1 MEIGVVV
8 HGPGIID
15 SGWAMK
21 IIDYLSNY
29 GNVRCRLGGTM
40 GRTAVIDAGLEN
52 IINISLKLLPSES
65 LEIFNTENADVIF
78 LLDYGKSQETGHVF
92 GYTAFNHYFKK
103 ISNEDYLST
112 NHKSFYDSDI
122 PVVQIE
128 RPGEEDGS
136 IISWNVD
143 VNRKIKQK
151 KKGLFSRSDDSGE
164 ESFDFVGMFNNLI
177 EEFNLTKH
185 TPEDV
190 LSNYF
195 SELSQAADEETV
207 KDRIADFPDDDSQ
220 FTYRRIHGASPGENI
235 LVNGFV
241 IGYSESDAP
250 ILLARDDV
258 IVDIIGG
265 VVKEHGVEK
274 LGPVNLNNAI
284 LKTGLLRKSKEVIPR
299 VLDSDD
305 VSINDVEMNSSSS
318 GLENMENSFKIAYVD
333 HAAYDIYRFK
343 NFDLVVTVGDD
354 TTLVASDIL
363 YRFDIPIIG
372 ITDGD
377 LDKVVEKGFVNDKS
391 IILEVAPDFDDIVGH
406 NIHERI
412 FSSNSVLEIPYEED
426 FNNVED
432 FKKASFDVFQSHIE
446 DVVKSVVPSFI
457 FKRGSDL
464 EETLVTSNLDDSL
477 GAEDYVD
484 EFDDN
489 LDEFIDNFDEG
500 AHEEHFGEAVPRE
513 VFVEDV
519 HPDEFVDESS
529 LDGEFM
535 SEEVPHEVFVEEVP
549 DEEFVEN
556 HDYVDEPIEDLE
568 DPAYYEELA
577 DDGEP
582 VEDLEDPA
590 YYEEL
595 EEGGEDLEDPA
606 YYEELYVEE
615 DPDAVY
621 VEHESVDDFAES
633 EVPSEFYV
641 EEDPDAVYV
650 DANSDAVYAEQESVD
665 EYAESE
671 LPHEVFIEDGP
682 EEIYVEREPVEEI
695 FVEEQEIEDDYSHD
709 DFVDDFFAEL
719 PPESIEEVY
728 IDPEP
733 MGDDSIAAEQLVHE
747 SLDNGESYI
756 DYEGSSEG
764 KEPEFDDGLDYEA
777 VSLPDASEESSTK
790 SKDEDFDDDGIIYEK
805 ASFVESDEDL
815 KDGENN

>member
-52 IINISLKLLPSES
+52 IINISMKLLPSES
-65 LEIFNTENADVIF
+65 LEIFNTENVDVIF

-151 KKGLFSRSDDSGE
+151 KKGLFSRSDDSDE
-164 ESFDFVGMFNNLI
+164 ESFDFVGMFNDLI

-190 LSNYF
+190 LNNYF
-195 SELSQAADEETV
+195 SEISQAADEETV
-207 KDRIADFPDDDSQ
+207 RERIADFPDDGSQ
-220 FTYRRIHGASPGENI
+220 FSYRRIHGASPGENI

-250 ILLARDDV
+250 ILLARDDI

-274 LGPVNLNNAI
+274 LGPVNLSNAI
-284 LKTGLLRKSKEVIPR
+284 VKTGLLRKSKEVIPR
-299 VLDSDD
+299 VLDSDF
-305 VSINDVEMNSSSS
+305 VSINDVEMNSSSN
-318 GLENMENSFKIAYVD
+318 GLENKENSFKIAYVD

-406 NIHERI
+406 NIHERL

-426 FNNVED
+426 FNNVDD
-432 FKKASFDVFQSHIE
+432 FKKASFDVFQSHVE

-457 FKRGSDL
+457 FKKGADL

-477 GAEDYVD
+477 GAEETYVD
-484 EFDDN
+484 EFDDG

-500 AHEEHFGEAVPRE
+500 VHEEQFEEEIPHEVYVEEVPQDD
-513 VFVEDV
+513 FI
-519 HPDEFVDESS
+519 DE
-529 LDGEFM
+529 EFM
-535 SEEVPHEVFVEEVP
+535 GEEVPHEVFVEDVP
-549 DEEFVEN
+549 ADEFVEN
-556 HDYVDEPIEDLE
+556 QDYVDESIEDLE
-568 DPAYYEELA
+568 DPAYYDELA
-577 DDGEP
+577 DDVEP

-595 EEGGEDLEDPA
+595 EESGEDLEDPA

-621 VEHESVDDFAES
+621 VDDNS
-633 EVPSEFYV
+633 G
-641 EEDPDAVYV
+641 AVYV
-650 DANSDAVYAEQESVD
+650 EQESVY
-665 EYAESE
+665 EYEESE
-671 LPHEVFIEDGP
+671 LPHEVFIENSPD
-682 EEIYVEREPVEEI
+682 EVYVESEPVEEI
-695 FVEEQEIEDDYSHD
+695 FVVEHEIEDDYSHD

-733 MGDDSIAAEQLVHE
+733 MEEDSIAAEQFSYE
-747 SLDNGESYI
+747 SSDNGESYI
-756 DYEGSSEG
+756 DYEGSSVG
-764 KEPEFDDGLDYEA
+764 KGSEFDDGLDYEA
-777 VSLPDASEESSTK
+777 VSLPDASEDSSKK

-805 ASFVESDEDL
+805 ASFVKSDDDL
-815 KDGENN
+815 EDGENN

>member
-52 IINISLKLLPSES
+52 IINISMKLLPSES
-65 LEIFNTENADVIF
+65 LEIFNTENVDVIF

-151 KKGLFSRSDDSGE
+151 KKGLFSRSDDSDE
-164 ESFDFVGMFNNLI
+164 ESFDFVGMFNDLI

-190 LSNYF
+190 LNNYF
-195 SELSQAADEETV
+195 SEISQAADEETV
-207 KDRIADFPDDDSQ
+207 RERIADFPDDGSQ

-250 ILLARDDV
+250 ILLARDDI

-265 VVKEHGVEK
+265 VVKGHGVEK
-274 LGPVNLNNAI
+274 LGPVNLSNAI
-284 LKTGLLRKSKEVIPR
+284 VKTGLLRKSKEVIPR
-299 VLDSDD
+299 VLDSDF
-305 VSINDVEMNSSSS
+305 VSINDVEMNSSSN
-318 GLENMENSFKIAYVD
+318 GLENKENSFKIAYVD

-363 YRFDIPIIG
+363 YRFNIPIIG

-406 NIHERI
+406 NIHERL

-426 FNNVED
+426 FNNVDD
-432 FKKASFDVFQSHIE
+432 FKKASFDVFQSHVE

-457 FKRGSDL
+457 FKKGADL

-477 GAEDYVD
+477 GAEETYVD
-484 EFDDN
+484 EFDDG

-500 AHEEHFGEAVPRE
+500 RHEEQFEEEIPHE
-513 VFVEDV
+513 VYVEDV
-519 HPDEFVDESS
+519 PQDDFIDE
-529 LDGEFM
+529 EFM
-535 SEEVPHEVFVEEVP
+535 GEEVPHEVFVEDVP
-549 DEEFVEN
+549 ADEFVEN
-556 HDYVDEPIEDLE
+556 QDYVDESIEDLE
-568 DPAYYEELA
+568 DPAYYDELA
-577 DDGEP
+577 DDVEP
-582 VEDLEDPA
+582 VEDLEDSA

-595 EEGGEDLEDPA
+595 EESGEDLEDPA

-621 VEHESVDDFAES
+621 VDDNS
-633 EVPSEFYV
+633 G
-641 EEDPDAVYV
+641 AVYV
-650 DANSDAVYAEQESVD
+650 EQESVY
-665 EYAESE
+665 EYEESE
-671 LPHEVFIEDGP
+671 LPHEVFIENSPD
-682 EEIYVEREPVEEI
+682 EVYVESEPVEEI
-695 FVEEQEIEDDYSHD
+695 FVEEHGIEDDYSHD

-719 PPESIEEVY
+719 PPESIEEVF
-728 IDPEP
+728 IDPDP
-733 MGDDSIAAEQLVHE
+733 MEEDSVASEQFAYE
-747 SLDNGESYI
+747 SSDNGESYI
-756 DYEGSSEG
+756 DYEGSSVG

-777 VSLPDASEESSTK
+777 VSLPDASEDSSKK

-805 ASFVESDEDL
+805 ASFVKSDDDL
-815 KDGENN
+815 EDGENN

>member
-52 IINISLKLLPSES
+52 IINISMKLLPSES
-65 LEIFNTENADVIF
+65 LEIFNTENVDVIF

-151 KKGLFSRSDDSGE
+151 KKGLFSRSDDSDE
-164 ESFDFVGMFNNLI
+164 ESFDFVGMFNDLI

-190 LSNYF
+190 LNNYF
-195 SELSQAADEETV
+195 SEISQAADEETV
-207 KDRIADFPDDDSQ
+207 RERIADFPDDGSQ
-220 FTYRRIHGASPGENI
+220 FSYRRIHGASPGENI

-250 ILLARDDV
+250 ILLARDDI

-274 LGPVNLNNAI
+274 LGPVNLSNAI
-284 LKTGLLRKSKEVIPR
+284 VKTGLLRKSKEVIPR
-299 VLDSDD
+299 VLDSDF
-305 VSINDVEMNSSSS
+305 VSINDVEMNSSSN
-318 GLENMENSFKIAYVD
+318 GLENKENSFKIAYVD

-406 NIHERI
+406 NIHERL

-426 FNNVED
+426 FNNVDD
-432 FKKASFDVFQSHIE
+432 FKKASFDVFQSHVE

-457 FKRGSDL
+457 FKKGADL

-477 GAEDYVD
+477 GAEETYVD
-484 EFDDN
+484 EFDDG

-500 AHEEHFGEAVPRE
+500 RHEEQFEEEIPHEVYVEEVPQDDFAGGEIPHE

-519 HPDEFVDESS
+519 PQDEFAEGRSY
-529 LDGEFM
+529 GE
-535 SEEVPHEVFVEEVP
+535 
-549 DEEFVEN
+549 
-556 HDYVDEPIEDLE
+556 EPIEDLE
-568 DPAYYEELA
+568 DPAYYEELEES
-577 DDGEP
+577 G
-582 VEDLEDPA
+582 EDLEDPA
-590 YYEEL
+590 YYEDL
-595 EEGGEDLEDPA
+595 VDSGEDLEDPA
-606 YYEELYVEE
+606 YYEELFVEE
-615 DPDAVY
+615 DPDAIY

-633 EVPSEFYV
+633 EVPSEIYV

-650 DANSDAVYAEQESVD
+650 DDNFDAVYVDDNSDAVYVEHESVY
-665 EYAESE
+665 EESE
-671 LPHEVFIEDGP
+671 LPHEVFIENSPD
-682 EEIYVEREPVEEI
+682 EVYVESEPVEEI
-695 FVEEQEIEDDYSHD
+695 FVVEHEIEDDYSHD

-733 MGDDSIAAEQLVHE
+733 MEEDSIAAEQFSYE
-747 SLDNGESYI
+747 SSDNGESYI
-756 DYEGSSEG
+756 DYEGSSVG
-764 KEPEFDDGLDYEA
+764 KGSEFDDGLDYEA
-777 VSLPDASEESSTK
+777 VSLPDASEDSSKK

-805 ASFVESDEDL
+805 ASFVKSDDDL
-815 KDGENN
+815 EDGENN

>member
-52 IINISLKLLPSES
+52 IINISMKLLPSES
-65 LEIFNTENADVIF
+65 LEIFNTENVDVIF

-151 KKGLFSRSDDSGE
+151 KKGLFSRSDDSDE
-164 ESFDFVGMFNNLI
+164 ESFDFVGMFNDLI

-190 LSNYF
+190 LNNYF
-195 SELSQAADEETV
+195 SEISQAADEETV
-207 KDRIADFPDDDSQ
+207 RERIADFPDDGSQ

-250 ILLARDDV
+250 ILLARDDI

-274 LGPVNLNNAI
+274 LGPVNLSNAI
-284 LKTGLLRKSKEVIPR
+284 VKTGLLRKSKEVIPR
-299 VLDSDD
+299 VLDSDF
-305 VSINDVEMNSSSS
+305 VSINDVEMNSSSN
-318 GLENMENSFKIAYVD
+318 GLENKENSFKIAYVD

-406 NIHERI
+406 NIHERL

-426 FNNVED
+426 FNNVDD
-432 FKKASFDVFQSHIE
+432 FKKASFDVFQSHVE

-457 FKRGSDL
+457 FKKGADL

-477 GAEDYVD
+477 GAEETYVD
-484 EFDDN
+484 EFDDG

-500 AHEEHFGEAVPRE
+500 RHEEQFEEEIPHE
-513 VFVEDV
+513 VYVEDV
-519 HPDEFVDESS
+519 PQDDFIDE
-529 LDGEFM
+529 EFM
-535 SEEVPHEVFVEEVP
+535 GEEVPHEVFVEDVP
-549 DEEFVEN
+549 AEEFVEN
-556 HDYVDEPIEDLE
+556 QDYVDESIEDLE
-568 DPAYYEELA
+568 DPAYYDELA
-577 DDGEP
+577 DDVEP

-595 EEGGEDLEDPA
+595 EESGEDLEDPA

-621 VEHESVDDFAES
+621 VDDNS
-633 EVPSEFYV
+633 G
-641 EEDPDAVYV
+641 AVYV
-650 DANSDAVYAEQESVD
+650 EQESVY
-665 EYAESE
+665 EYEESE
-671 LPHEVFIEDGP
+671 LPHEVFIENSPD
-682 EEIYVEREPVEEI
+682 EVYVESEPVEEI
-695 FVEEQEIEDDYSHD
+695 FVEEHEIEDDYSHD

-733 MGDDSIAAEQLVHE
+733 MEEDSIAAEQFSYE
-747 SLDNGESYI
+747 SSDNGESYI
-756 DYEGSSEG
+756 DYEGSSVG

-777 VSLPDASEESSTK
+777 VSLPDASEDSSKK

-805 ASFVESDEDL
+805 ASFVKSDDDL
-815 KDGENN
+815 EDGENN

>member
-52 IINISLKLLPSES
+52 IINISMKLLPSES
-65 LEIFNTENADVIF
+65 LEIFNTENVDVIF

-143 VNRKIKQK
+143 VNRKIQQK
-151 KKGLFSRSDDSGE
+151 KKGLFSRSDDSDE
-164 ESFDFVGMFNNLI
+164 ESFDFVGMFNDLI

-190 LSNYF
+190 LNNYF

-207 KDRIADFPDDDSQ
+207 RERIADFPDDGSQ

-250 ILLARDDV
+250 ILLARDDI

-265 VVKEHGVEK
+265 VVKEHGVGK
-274 LGPVNLNNAI
+274 LGPVNLSNAI
-284 LKTGLLRKSKEVIPR
+284 VKTGLLRKSKEVIPR
-299 VLDSDD
+299 VLDSDF
-305 VSINDVEMNSSSS
+305 VSISDVEMNSSSN
-318 GLENMENSFKIAYVD
+318 GLENKENSFKIAYVD

-406 NIHERI
+406 NIHERL

-426 FNNVED
+426 FNNVDD
-432 FKKASFDVFQSHIE
+432 FKKASFDVFQSHVE

-457 FKRGSDL
+457 FKKGADL

-477 GAEDYVD
+477 GAEETYVD
-484 EFDDN
+484 EFDDG

-500 AHEEHFGEAVPRE
+500 RHEEQFEEEIPHE

-519 HPDEFVDESS
+519 PQDDFIDE
-529 LDGEFM
+529 EFM
-535 SEEVPHEVFVEEVP
+535 GEEVPHEVFVEDVP
-549 DEEFVEN
+549 ADEFVEN
-556 HDYVDEPIEDLE
+556 QDYVDESIEELE
-568 DPAYYEELA
+568 DPAYYDEL
-577 DDGEP
+577 DDDVEP

-595 EEGGEDLEDPA
+595 EESGEDLEDPA

-621 VEHESVDDFAES
+621 VDD
-633 EVPSEFYV
+633 
-641 EEDPDAVYV
+641 
-650 DANSDAVYAEQESVD
+650 NSDAVYVEHESV
-665 EYAESE
+665 YGESE
-671 LPHEVFIEDGP
+671 LPHEVFIENSPD
-682 EEIYVEREPVEEI
+682 EVYVESEPVEEI
-695 FVEEQEIEDDYSHD
+695 FVEEHEIEDDYSHD

-733 MGDDSIAAEQLVHE
+733 MEEDSIAAEQFSYE
-747 SLDNGESYI
+747 SSDNGESYI
-756 DYEGSSEG
+756 DYEGSSVG

-777 VSLPDASEESSTK
+777 VSLPDASEDSSKK

-805 ASFVESDEDL
+805 ASFVKSDDDL
-815 KDGENN
+815 EDGENN

>member
-52 IINISLKLLPSES
+52 IINISMKLLPSES
-65 LEIFNTENADVIF
+65 LEIFNTENVDVIF

-151 KKGLFSRSDDSGE
+151 KKGLFSRSDDSDE
-164 ESFDFVGMFNNLI
+164 ESFDFVGMFNDLI

-190 LSNYF
+190 LNNYF
-195 SELSQAADEETV
+195 SEISQAADEETV
-207 KDRIADFPDDDSQ
+207 RERIADFPDDGSQ

-241 IGYSESDAP
+241 IGYSESDAL
-250 ILLARDDV
+250 ILLARDDI

-274 LGPVNLNNAI
+274 LGPVNLSNAI
-284 LKTGLLRKSKEVIPR
+284 VKTGLLRKSKEVIPR
-299 VLDSDD
+299 VLDSDF
-305 VSINDVEMNSSSS
+305 VSINDVEMNSSSN
-318 GLENMENSFKIAYVD
+318 GLENKENSFKIAYVD

-406 NIHERI
+406 NIHERL

-426 FNNVED
+426 FNNVDD
-432 FKKASFDVFQSHIE
+432 FKKASFDVFQSHVE

-457 FKRGSDL
+457 FKKGADL

-477 GAEDYVD
+477 GAEETYVD

-500 AHEEHFGEAVPRE
+500 RHEEQFEEEIPHE
-513 VFVEDV
+513 VYVEDV
-519 HPDEFVDESS
+519 PQDDFIDE
-529 LDGEFM
+529 EFM
-535 SEEVPHEVFVEEVP
+535 GEEVPHEVFVEDVP
-549 DEEFVEN
+549 ADEFVEN
-556 HDYVDEPIEDLE
+556 QDYVDESIEDLE
-568 DPAYYEELA
+568 DPAYYDELA
-577 DDGEP
+577 DDVEP
-582 VEDLEDPA
+582 VEDLEDSA

-595 EEGGEDLEDPA
+595 EESGEDLEDPA

-621 VEHESVDDFAES
+621 VDDNS
-633 EVPSEFYV
+633 G
-641 EEDPDAVYV
+641 AVYV
-650 DANSDAVYAEQESVD
+650 EQESVY
-665 EYAESE
+665 EYEESE
-671 LPHEVFIEDGP
+671 LPHEVFIENSPD
-682 EEIYVEREPVEEI
+682 EVYVESEPVEEI
-695 FVEEQEIEDDYSHD
+695 FVEEHGIEDDYSHD

-719 PPESIEEVY
+719 PPESIEEVF
-728 IDPEP
+728 IDPDP
-733 MGDDSIAAEQLVHE
+733 MEEDSVASEQFAYE
-747 SLDNGESYI
+747 SSDNGESYI
-756 DYEGSSEG
+756 DYEGSSVG

-777 VSLPDASEESSTK
+777 VSLPDASEDSSKK

-805 ASFVESDEDL
+805 ASFVKSDDDL
-815 KDGENN
+815 EDGENN

>member
-52 IINISLKLLPSES
+52 IINISMKLLPSES
-65 LEIFNTENADVIF
+65 LEIFNTENVDVIF

-151 KKGLFSRSDDSGE
+151 KKGLFSRSDDSDE
-164 ESFDFVGMFNNLI
+164 ESFDFVGMFNDLI

-190 LSNYF
+190 LNNYF
-195 SELSQAADEETV
+195 SEISQAADEETV
-207 KDRIADFPDDDSQ
+207 RERIADFPDDGSQ
-220 FTYRRIHGASPGENI
+220 FSYRRIHGASPGENI

-250 ILLARDDV
+250 ILLARDDI

-274 LGPVNLNNAI
+274 LGPVNLSNAI
-284 LKTGLLRKSKEVIPR
+284 VKTGLLRKSKEVIPR
-299 VLDSDD
+299 VLDSDF
-305 VSINDVEMNSSSS
+305 VSINDVEMNSSSN
-318 GLENMENSFKIAYVD
+318 GLENKENSFKIAYVD

-406 NIHERI
+406 NIHERL

-426 FNNVED
+426 FNNVDD
-432 FKKASFDVFQSHIE
+432 FKKASFDVFQSHVE

-457 FKRGSDL
+457 FKKGADL

-477 GAEDYVD
+477 GAEETYVD
-484 EFDDN
+484 EFDDG

-500 AHEEHFGEAVPRE
+500 VHEEQFEEEIPHEVYVEEVPQDD
-513 VFVEDV
+513 FI
-519 HPDEFVDESS
+519 DE
-529 LDGEFM
+529 EFM
-535 SEEVPHEVFVEEVP
+535 GEEVPHEVFVEDVP
-549 DEEFVEN
+549 ADEFVEN
-556 HDYVDEPIEDLE
+556 QDYVDESIEDLE
-568 DPAYYEELA
+568 DPAYYDELA
-577 DDGEP
+577 DDVEP

-595 EEGGEDLEDPA
+595 EESGEDLEDPA

-621 VEHESVDDFAES
+621 VDDNS
-633 EVPSEFYV
+633 G
-641 EEDPDAVYV
+641 AVYV
-650 DANSDAVYAEQESVD
+650 EQESVY
-665 EYAESE
+665 EYEESE
-671 LPHEVFIEDGP
+671 LPHEVFIENSPD
-682 EEIYVEREPVEEI
+682 EVYVESEPVEEI
-695 FVEEQEIEDDYSHD
+695 FVVEHEIEDDYSHD

-733 MGDDSIAAEQLVHE
+733 MEEDSIAAEQFSYE
-747 SLDNGESYI
+747 SSDNGESYI
-756 DYEGSSEG
+756 DYEESSVGKGS
-764 KEPEFDDGLDYEA
+764 EFDDGLDYEA
-777 VSLPDASEESSTK
+777 VSLPDASEDSSKK

-805 ASFVESDEDL
+805 ASFVKSDDDL
-815 KDGENN
+815 EDGENN

>member
-52 IINISLKLLPSES
+52 IINISMKLLPSES
-65 LEIFNTENADVIF
+65 LEIFNTENVDVIF

-151 KKGLFSRSDDSGE
+151 KKGLFSRSDDSDE
-164 ESFDFVGMFNNLI
+164 ESFDFVGMFNDLI

-190 LSNYF
+190 LNNYF
-195 SELSQAADEETV
+195 SEISQAADEETV
-207 KDRIADFPDDDSQ
+207 RERIADFPDDGSQ

-250 ILLARDDV
+250 ILLARDDI

-274 LGPVNLNNAI
+274 LGPVNLSNAI
-284 LKTGLLRKSKEVIPR
+284 VKTGLLRKSKEVIPR
-299 VLDSDD
+299 VLDSDF
-305 VSINDVEMNSSSS
+305 VSINDVEMNSSSN
-318 GLENMENSFKIAYVD
+318 GLENKENSFKIAYVD

-363 YRFDIPIIG
+363 YRFNIPIIG

-406 NIHERI
+406 NIHERL

-426 FNNVED
+426 FNNVDD
-432 FKKASFDVFQSHIE
+432 FKKASFDVFQSHVE

-457 FKRGSDL
+457 FKKGADL

-477 GAEDYVD
+477 GAEETYVD

-500 AHEEHFGEAVPRE
+500 RHEEQFEEEIPHE
-513 VFVEDV
+513 VYVEDV
-519 HPDEFVDESS
+519 PQDDFIDE
-529 LDGEFM
+529 EFM
-535 SEEVPHEVFVEEVP
+535 GEEVPHEVFVEDVP
-549 DEEFVEN
+549 ADEFVEN
-556 HDYVDEPIEDLE
+556 QDYVDESIEDLE
-568 DPAYYEELA
+568 DPAYYDELA
-577 DDGEP
+577 DDVEP
-582 VEDLEDPA
+582 VEDLEDSA

-595 EEGGEDLEDPA
+595 EESGEDLEDPA

-621 VEHESVDDFAES
+621 VDDNS
-633 EVPSEFYV
+633 G
-641 EEDPDAVYV
+641 AVYV
-650 DANSDAVYAEQESVD
+650 EQESVY
-665 EYAESE
+665 EYEESE
-671 LPHEVFIEDGP
+671 LPHEVFIENSPD
-682 EEIYVEREPVEEI
+682 EVYVESEPVEEI
-695 FVEEQEIEDDYSHD
+695 FVEEHGIEDDYSHD

-719 PPESIEEVY
+719 PPESIEEVF
-728 IDPEP
+728 IDPDP
-733 MGDDSIAAEQLVHE
+733 MEEDSVASEQFAYE
-747 SLDNGESYI
+747 SSDNGESYI
-756 DYEGSSEG
+756 DYEGSSVG

-777 VSLPDASEESSTK
+777 VSLPDASEDSSKK

-805 ASFVESDEDL
+805 ASFVKSDDDL
-815 KDGENN
+815 EDGENN

>member
-52 IINISLKLLPSES
+52 IINISMKLLPSES
-65 LEIFNTENADVIF
+65 LEIFNTENVDVIF

-151 KKGLFSRSDDSGE
+151 KKGLFSRSDDSDE
-164 ESFDFVGMFNNLI
+164 DSFDFVGMFNDLI

-190 LSNYF
+190 LNNYF
-195 SELSQAADEETV
+195 SEISQAADEETV
-207 KDRIADFPDDDSQ
+207 RERIADFPDDGSQ
-220 FTYRRIHGASPGENI
+220 FSYRRIHGASPGENI

-250 ILLARDDV
+250 ILLARDDI

-274 LGPVNLNNAI
+274 LGPVNLSNAI
-284 LKTGLLRKSKEVIPR
+284 VKTGLLRKSKEVIPR
-299 VLDSDD
+299 VLDSDF
-305 VSINDVEMNSSSS
+305 VSINDVEMNSSSN
-318 GLENMENSFKIAYVD
+318 GLENKENSFKIAYVD

-406 NIHERI
+406 NIHERL

-426 FNNVED
+426 FNNVDD
-432 FKKASFDVFQSHIE
+432 FKKASFDVFQSHVE

-457 FKRGSDL
+457 FKKGADL

-477 GAEDYVD
+477 GAEETYVD
-484 EFDDN
+484 EFDDG

-500 AHEEHFGEAVPRE
+500 VHEEQFEEEIPHEVYVEEVPQDDFAGGEIPHE

-519 HPDEFVDESS
+519 PQDEFAEGRSY
-529 LDGEFM
+529 GE
-535 SEEVPHEVFVEEVP
+535 
-549 DEEFVEN
+549 
-556 HDYVDEPIEDLE
+556 EPIEDLE
-568 DPAYYEELA
+568 DPAYYEEL
-577 DDGEP
+577 
-582 VEDLEDPA
+582 
-590 YYEEL
+590 EES
-595 EEGGEDLEDPA
+595 GEDLEDPA
-606 YYEELYVEE
+606 YYEELFVEE
-615 DPDAVY
+615 DPDAIY

-633 EVPSEFYV
+633 EVPSEIYV

-650 DANSDAVYAEQESVD
+650 DDNSDVVYMDDNSDAVYVEQESVY
-665 EYAESE
+665 EYEESE
-671 LPHEVFIEDGP
+671 LPHEVFIENSPD
-682 EEIYVEREPVEEI
+682 EVYVESVPVEEI

-733 MGDDSIAAEQLVHE
+733 MEEDSIAAEQFSYE
-747 SLDNGESYI
+747 SSDNGESYI
-756 DYEGSSEG
+756 DYEGSSVG

-777 VSLPDASEESSTK
+777 VSLPDASEDSSKK

-805 ASFVESDEDL
+805 ASFVKSDDDL
-815 KDGENN
+815 EDGENN

>member
-52 IINISLKLLPSES
+52 IINISMKLLPSES
-65 LEIFNTENADVIF
+65 LEIFNTENVDVIF

-151 KKGLFSRSDDSGE
+151 KKGLFSRSDDSDE
-164 ESFDFVGMFNNLI
+164 ESFDFVGMFNDLI

-190 LSNYF
+190 LNNYF
-195 SELSQAADEETV
+195 SEISQAADEETV
-207 KDRIADFPDDDSQ
+207 RERIADFPDDGSQ

-250 ILLARDDV
+250 ILLARDDI

-274 LGPVNLNNAI
+274 LGPVNLSNAI
-284 LKTGLLRKSKEVIPR
+284 VKTGLLRKSKEVIPR
-299 VLDSDD
+299 VLDSDF
-305 VSINDVEMNSSSS
+305 VSINDVEMNSSSN
-318 GLENMENSFKIAYVD
+318 GLENKENSFKIAYVD

-406 NIHERI
+406 NIHERL

-426 FNNVED
+426 FNNVDD
-432 FKKASFDVFQSHIE
+432 FKKASFDVFQSHVE

-457 FKRGSDL
+457 FKKGADL

-477 GAEDYVD
+477 GAEETYVD
-484 EFDDN
+484 EFDDG

-500 AHEEHFGEAVPRE
+500 RHEEQFEEEIPHE
-513 VFVEDV
+513 VYVEDV
-519 HPDEFVDESS
+519 PQDDFID
-529 LDGEFM
+529 
-535 SEEVPHEVFVEEVP
+535 EEVPHEVFVEDVP
-549 DEEFVEN
+549 QEEFAE
-556 HDYVDEPIEDLE
+556 DRSYGEEPIEDLE
-568 DPAYYEELA
+568 DPAYYEEL
-577 DDGEP
+577 DEI

-595 EEGGEDLEDPA
+595 EESGEDLEDPA

-621 VEHESVDDFAES
+621 VEHETVDDFAES
-633 EVPSEFYV
+633 EVPSEIYV

-650 DANSDAVYAEQESVD
+650 DDNSDVVYMDDNSDAVYVEQESVY
-665 EYAESE
+665 EYEESE
-671 LPHEVFIEDGP
+671 LPHEVFIENSPD
-682 EEIYVEREPVEEI
+682 EVYVESVPVEEI
-695 FVEEQEIEDDYSHD
+695 FVEEHEIEDDYSHD

-733 MGDDSIAAEQLVHE
+733 MEEDSIAAEQFSYE
-747 SLDNGESYI
+747 SSDNGESYI
-756 DYEGSSEG
+756 DYEGSSVG

-777 VSLPDASEESSTK
+777 VSLPDASEDSSKK

-805 ASFVESDEDL
+805 ASFVKSDDDL
-815 KDGENN
+815 EDGENN

>member
-52 IINISLKLLPSES
+52 IINISMKLLPSES
-65 LEIFNTENADVIF
+65 LEIFNTENVDVIF

-151 KKGLFSRSDDSGE
+151 KKGLFSRSDDSDE
-164 ESFDFVGMFNNLI
+164 ESFDFVGMFNDLI

-190 LSNYF
+190 LNNYF
-195 SELSQAADEETV
+195 SEISQAADEETV
-207 KDRIADFPDDDSQ
+207 RERIADFPDDGSQ

-250 ILLARDDV
+250 ILLARDDI

-274 LGPVNLNNAI
+274 LGPVNLSNAI
-284 LKTGLLRKSKEVIPR
+284 VKTGLLRKSKEVIPR
-299 VLDSDD
+299 VLDSDF
-305 VSINDVEMNSSSS
+305 VSINDVEMNSSSN
-318 GLENMENSFKIAYVD
+318 GLENKENSFKIAYVD

-363 YRFDIPIIG
+363 YRFNIPIIG

-406 NIHERI
+406 NIHERL

-426 FNNVED
+426 FNNVDD
-432 FKKASFDVFQSHIE
+432 FKKASFDVFQSHVE

-457 FKRGSDL
+457 FKKGADL

-477 GAEDYVD
+477 GAEETYVD
-484 EFDDN
+484 EFDDG

-500 AHEEHFGEAVPRE
+500 RHEEQFEEEIPHE
-513 VFVEDV
+513 VYVEDV
-519 HPDEFVDESS
+519 PQDDFIDE
-529 LDGEFM
+529 EFLG
-535 SEEVPHEVFVEEVP
+535 EEVPHEVFVEDVP
-549 DEEFVEN
+549 ADEFVEN
-556 HDYVDEPIEDLE
+556 QDYVDESIEDLE
-568 DPAYYEELA
+568 DPAYYDELA
-577 DDGEP
+577 DDVEP

-595 EEGGEDLEDPA
+595 EERGEDLEDPA

-621 VEHESVDDFAES
+621 VDD
-633 EVPSEFYV
+633 
-641 EEDPDAVYV
+641 
-650 DANSDAVYAEQESVD
+650 NSDAVYVEQESVY
-665 EYAESE
+665 EYEESE
-671 LPHEVFIEDGP
+671 LPHEVFIENSPD
-682 EEIYVEREPVEEI
+682 EVYVESVPVEEI
-695 FVEEQEIEDDYSHD
+695 SVEEHEIEDDYSHD

-733 MGDDSIAAEQLVHE
+733 MEEDSIAAEQFSYE
-747 SLDNGESYI
+747 SSDNGESYI
-756 DYEGSSEG
+756 DYEGSSVG

-777 VSLPDASEESSTK
+777 VSLPDASEDSSKK

-805 ASFVESDEDL
+805 ASFVKSDDDL
-815 KDGENN
+815 EDGENN